1 MSEILGAVPK
11 GEDYMNQNNRYFRS
25 TLVKWLLVIFWMI
38 IIFKFS
44 NEPAVISNEKS
55 GSVIN
60 LLGSLGVNLN
70 SYFGGFAN
78 FIVRKAG
85 HFTEYFVLYML
96 LYNAIA
102 GKVSF
107 KKRLILSL
115 VFTFLYACSD
125 EFHQTFVQGRE
136 GKFKDVLIDTLGG
149 IFGLSMICLF
159 RYTKNKNN
167 KNNKNNKSRETKVP

>member
-1 MSEILGAVPK
+1 MK
-11 GEDYMNQNNRYFRS
+11 RS

-55 GSVIN
+55 GFVIN
-60 LLGSLGVNLN
+60 LLGSLGINLN
-70 SYFGGFAN
+70 NSFGELTN

-85 HFTEYFVLYML
+85 HFTEYFILYMF

-102 GKVSF
+102 EKVSF
-107 KKRLILSL
+107 KKCLILSL

-125 EFHQTFVQGRE
+125 EFHQIFVPGRE
-136 GKFKDVLIDTLGG
+136 GRFRDVLIDTLGG
-149 IFGLSMICLF
+149 IFAMGIKIF
-159 RYTKNKNN
+159 IITIKKN
-167 KNNKNNKSRETKVP
+167 SRVKISS